1 MLSMS
6 LSDNL
11 RRSVELAAEKGS
23 STWLTALPIEDQGFT
38 MHKGEFQDALSE
50 VRVASAPPARKV

>member
-11 RRSVELAAEKGS
+11 RRSLELAAEKGS
-23 STWLTALPIEDQGFT
+23 STWLTALPIEDQGT
-38 MHKGEFQDALSE
+38 KETQGEFQDALSE
-50 VRVASAPPARKV
+50 VWVASTPPARKV